1 VTTVRSSSGPAE
13 PGVGLVNPSDAGQV
27 PVQVTLKSL
36 RPARHE
42 SSTGRKRRLL
52 LERSLRYSMPFVV
65 LLAWQIT
72 SDRELLDPSYFPSP
86 TTIWSSAVDLAES
99 GRLWE
104 ATMDTGWRVL
114 QGFFWGSLIGF
125 VLGLALGT
133 SRLMRAAFEPLVYA
147 FWTVPKLAVLP
158 LLLLIFGFGDT
169 PMIMLIVLNTL
180 FLVLIPTI
188 TSMSS
193 VPEAYRETARAFEFG
208 RWQMFRHVL
217 LPSTLPD
224 LFVALK
230 LSAGASILVAVAAEF
245 VNGNTGLGFLIWN
258 SWQVFL
264 PEPMYVGIVVV
275 AVLGALFTLL
285 IGIIGRLVAPWAE
298 GL

>member
-1 VTTVRSSSGPAE
+1 MSAVHGSGAEASGVDSANPA
-13 PGVGLVNPSDAGQV
+13 DA
-27 PVQVTLKSL
+27 VQPPAGGTFKTL

-42 SSTGRKRRLL
+42 SSIGRRRRLL
-52 LERSLRYSMPFVV
+52 LERMLRYSMPFVV

-72 SDRELLDPSYFPSP
+72 SDREILDPSYFPSP
-86 TTIWSSAVDLAES
+86 TTISSSAVDLIES

-104 ATMDTGWRVL
+104 ATMDTSWRVL
-114 QGFFWGSLIGF
+114 QGFFWGSLVGF
-125 VLGLALGT
+125 VIGVALGT

-158 LLLLIFGFGDT
+158 LLLFIFGFGDT

-188 TSMSS
+188 SAMSS
-193 VPEAYRETARAFEFG
+193 VPEAYRETARAFEVG

-217 LPSTLPD
+217 LPSTLPEV
-224 LFVALK
+224 FVALK
-230 LSAGASILVAVAAEF
+230 LSAGASILVAVASEF

-275 AVLGALFTLL
+275 AVLGTLFTML
-285 IGIIGRLVAPWAE
+285 IGIIGRRVAPWAE